1 MSAMSDFDLQLRT
14 LMAEGARAIEA
25 AKRPKA
31 APKPARDPLEA
42 LILESRWKN
51 ESLVFVSLRQQ
62 CSCGVEHTSS
72 QGLFLRQTNSR
83 YASRV
88 VRTGWDHED
97 FRLLPRHTEEVV
109 ESIPVC
115 HECFQVDQ
123 ILALFSNP
131 AAPVQLS
138 LEI

>member
-1 MSAMSDFDLQLRT
+1 MSAMSDFDLQIRA
-14 LMAEGARAIEA
+14 LMAEGAKQLEA
-25 AKRPKA
+25 AKKPKTV
-31 APKPARDPLEA
+31 APKRDPLEA

-62 CSCGVEHTSS
+62 CACGAEHRSS

-97 FRLLPRHTEEVV
+97 FRTLPRHTEEVI

-123 ILALFSNP
+123 ILALFSTP

-138 LEI
+138 LEV

>member
-25 AKRPKA
+25 AKKPKP

-62 CSCGVEHTSS
+62 CACGAEHTSS

-97 FRLLPRHTEEVV
+97 FRTLPRHTEEVV

-123 ILALFSNP
+123 LLALFSSP
-131 AAPVQLS
+131 AVPMQLS
-138 LEI
+138 LEV